1 MLKQLT
7 TIFEEASLIG
17 PCMSGFRKGHSTA
30 TALLGISDDFKYT
43 VNRDGGSLLVFAN
56 YSKVFDNV
64 CVATALRKI
73 HRLTPSRPN

>member
-7 TIFEEASLIG
+7 TIFEEASLFG
-17 PCMSGFRKGHSTA
+17 PCMYRFRKRHSTA
-30 TALLGISDDFKYT
+30 IALLGISDDLKCT
-43 VNRDGGSLLVFAN
+43 VNRDGGSLLVFAD

-64 CVATALRKI
+64 RVATALRKI

>member
-7 TIFEEASLIG
+7 TIFEEASLFC
-17 PCMSGFRKGHSTA
+17 PCMSGFRKVHSIA
-30 TALLGISDDFKYT
+30 TALLGISDDLKCT
-43 VNRDGGSLLVFAN
+43 VNRDGGSLLVFAD

-64 CVATALRKI
+64 RVATALRKI